1 MDFNVTKIREDFPI
15 LKRTVNG
22 RPLVYM
28 DNAATSQKPQA
39 VIDAIA
45 HYYAHTNANIHR
57 GVHALSQEA
66 TEAFENA
73 RRKVQGFFNIQAPEE
88 VIFTAGTTQGINTV
102 AHGYRSILNPG
113 DEIISTN
120 DLYGGS
126 YRLFTKI
133 FEKYGL
139 KIHFVNMDK
148 PEMVA
153 QHLNDKTRA
162 ADQSKKGAA
171 DFQKT
176 LLEQLPSDH
185 PLRK

>member
-73 RRKVQGFFNIQAPEE
+73 RRKVQGFLIFRRPKRSFLQQAR
-88 VIFTAGTTQGINTV
+88 
-102 AHGYRSILNPG
+102 H
-113 DEIISTN
+113 
-120 DLYGGS
+120 
-126 YRLFTKI
+126 
-133 FEKYGL
+133 
-139 KIHFVNMDK
+139 
-148 PEMVA
+148 
-153 QHLNDKTRA
+153 RA
-162 ADQSKKGAA
+162 L
-171 DFQKT
+171 T
-176 LLEQLPSDH
+176 L
-185 PLRK
+185 